1 MNPCSMPM
9 ARSSISDRRAVIRLV
24 AAIGLSLLA
33 AAPAAAQSR
42 SAAQGSDMAR
52 AVGAQRRAEVFLET
66 QRILRDYAD
75 ALKVPDHIRTYC
87 AMDLADRVAERRRAD
102 RDHPLFADRDAFFA
116 TEAGETTL
124 RRRQAYEL
132 AHQQL
137 CLAGAMRTLEGFPP
151 LARP

>member
-1 MNPCSMPM
+1 MM
-9 ARSSISDRRAVIRLV
+9 RIV
-24 AAIGLSLLA
+24 AAVGLSLLA

-42 SAAQGSDMAR
+42 SAGQGDTAR
-52 AVGAQRRAEVFLET
+52 AIGAQRRAEVFLET
-66 QRILRDYAD
+66 QRLLKDYAE

-102 RDHPLFADRDAFFA
+102 RDHPLFSDRDAFFA
-116 TEAGETTL
+116 TEAGEATL

-137 CLAGAMRTLEGFPP
+137 CLASAMRTLDGFPP
-151 LARP
+151 LSPPRP